1 MRPNISTR
9 ELLKI
14 TRFCI
19 CEGRIGCFIL
29 AMGTVLRHRQTC
41 WIRYHLPPSAASGD
55 HCCKLIKMLSLA
67 EKPSWEIKKI
77 SAIFFLF
84 LPGTAQWIGV
94 CKETGL
100 TWVFLRSSVP
110 SKLTAFFKS
119 WLGLVYHC
127 TVPMC
132 NILFVVMGALLQV
145 QCQEHHLLC
154 SASSVA
160 RETGRVA
167 LQVTIAL
174 QGLGG
179 WTGREQEWDSRE
191 FWSW

>member
-1 MRPNISTR
+1 
-9 ELLKI
+9 
-14 TRFCI
+14 
-19 CEGRIGCFIL
+19 
-29 AMGTVLRHRQTC
+29 
-41 WIRYHLPPSAASGD
+41 
-55 HCCKLIKMLSLA
+55 
-67 EKPSWEIKKI
+67 
-77 SAIFFLF
+77 
-84 LPGTAQWIGV
+84 
-94 CKETGL
+94 
-100 TWVFLRSSVP
+100 
-110 SKLTAFFKS
+110 
-119 WLGLVYHC
+119 
-127 TVPMC
+127 MC

-191 FWSW
+191 F